1 MLNLFCSGPRFSVIL
16 VAVLCFSVTACNSNK
31 SSSSTAPQAATS
43 STTST
48 ATGSTVSSA
57 ATNEQTALP
66 DPCALITKAEAEEVL
81 GEPVRDPEANSLGG
95 NRICDYKTVKVH
107 GGVLPYS
114 IHIAITH
121 EPQNVWDAGK
131 KLHADAKE
139 LRPAPGFGDDA
150 YFLLDDLQI
159 LSKQRSIIIN
169 VMKGIDRPDHA
180 KAVEAAEK
188 AVAQKV
194 LPRMQ

>member
-1 MLNLFCSGPRFSVIL
+1 MLTLSRFSAIL
-16 VAVLCFSVTACNSNK
+16 LAAFFFSVTACKSNK
-31 SSSSTAPQAATS
+31 APTSTGAQAATS
-43 STTST
+43 ATTST
-48 ATGSTVSSA
+48 AATGSNVNTA
-57 ATNEQTALP
+57 ATQTALP

-107 GGVLPYS
+107 GGVWPYS

-159 LSKQRSIIIN
+159 LSKERAVNIN
-169 VMKGIDRPDHA
+169 VMKAIDKPDHA
-180 KAVEAAEK
+180 RAVEAAEK
-188 AVAQKV
+188 AVAQKA
-194 LPRMQ
+194 LSRLQ